1 MKTIA
6 LILLICLPAFTGH
19 GGIRMN
25 DPEATAIIK
34 RSDQKL
40 RGNSSRAE
48 MKMTIVR
55 PKWEREVSLKAW
67 SLRDEFSLILIT
79 APARDKGSAFLKR
92 QKELWNWQP
101 TIDRI
106 IKMPPS
112 MMMQSWMG
120 SDFTNDDLIRES
132 SVVKD
137 YTHEL
142 DGKEVAGGRECY
154 RIILTP
160 KPEAPVVWGKVI
172 SWIDTEEYMQM
183 KTEFYDEDG
192 YLVNTMLGKEV
203 ERLGGKLLPSRMEMI
218 PAEEEGHMTII
229 EYEALEFDV
238 SIQEDFF
245 SIQNMKRVR

>member
-6 LILLICLPAFTGH
+6 LILLICLPVLARHEGRP
-19 GGIRMN
+19 IN

-67 SLRDEFSLILIT
+67 SLKDEYSLILIT

-92 QKELWNWQP
+92 KKELWNWQP

-132 SVVKD
+132 SIVKD

-142 DGKEVAGGRECY
+142 DGKEVVLGRECH

-172 SWIDTEEYMQM
+172 TWIDIEEYMQM
-183 KTEFYDEDG
+183 KVEFFDEDG

-203 ERLGGKLLPSRMEMI
+203 ERLGGKLLPSRLEMI
-218 PAEEEGHMTII
+218 PADEEGHMTII
-229 EYEALEFDV
+229 EYKELEFDV
-238 SIQEDFF
+238 SIEERFF